1 MSATE
6 ATLDVQTNFERY
18 AAQWRARDP
27 DAIVALHT
35 HDTEYWLRNGEAPV
49 LGRDAVRQ
57 KFAAFF
63 EQWPEFGFVVYRV
76 ITGPS
81 HWVLDWALT
90 SVLTGPDGTSRRVR
104 VDCVDVVTLDDDGLV
119 VRKDTFVDH
128 TQAVA
133 ALTTATA

>member
-6 ATLDVQTNFERY
+6 PTLDVRTIFERY
-18 AAQWRARDP
+18 AAQWQARDP

-35 HDTEYWLRNGEAPV
+35 PDTEYWLRNGEAPV
-49 LGRDAVRQ
+49 HGRDAVHQ

-63 EQWPEFGFVVYRV
+63 EQWPQFGFVVYRV
-76 ITGPS
+76 ITDPR

-90 SVLTGPDGTSRRVR
+90 SVLTGPDGTSSPVR
-104 VDCVDVVTLDDDGLV
+104 FDCVDVVTVNDDGLV

-128 TQAVA
+128 TQAVGSLA
-133 ALTTATA
+133 TATA